1 MTELANNDTL
11 RKDLL
16 TQRYLLPGESEQE
29 FYQRIATF
37 VTQGDLAGRKDEVYE
52 LLESGQI
59 IFNSPLL
66 MNAGAPAKTPLSSAC
81 YVLPVEDDINSI
93 MKLQNLSAK
102 IFKLGAGVGV
112 DYSLLRKEGAKVGSG
127 GTASGPVSFMTLID
141 QLAEVIKSGGKRRA
155 AIMSSL
161 RVDHEDILKFIK
173 CKRNDDFLLNTNI
186 SVMMTDDFMK
196 KVVDKRLNTTEK
208 EIWDELVYN
217 AWLRGDPGIVFIDT
231 INNET
236 NGVAGVPYTAVNA
249 CVTGDTMILTDIGNV
264 PIKSVVGKK
273 INIWNG
279 HEWSEVTPRITGYN
293 KKVIRFTFSTG
304 EVLTCTDYHT
314 MYVYDP
320 YENSVIPVP
329 AENVLI
335 GDIMTR
341 CTFDI
346 TGDVV
351 SYEPHDGV
359 YADRYTYSTIV
370 NVEEAGCADTVYC
383 VNEPKRHM
391 AVFNNIL
398 TGNCSEFSLLPYE
411 SCLIGSINVRKVN
424 TYAKLKQVS
433 NLMVRCLDNII
444 DYAWYP
450 SEEIKQAA
458 LYYRRVGVGIT
469 GLSEWLIDRSIRYG
483 SQAACDATIALLTGL
498 DDGAY
503 EATTQLAEEKSP
515 CPAIKDG
522 KFIIDA
528 RREDTDKDSTLRR
541 NITTTTIAPTGS
553 TSILLGVDGTGCEPL
568 FSFVF
573 SRVVKYANDTWYTI
587 SASIL
592 QDVFKK
598 YQIELTPER
607 LEEIKK
613 NNGSVQGLSWVPE
626 HVQSF
631 MVTAQDLEPMDH
643 VRMLS
648 AAQNC
653 IEANIS
659 KTINLPNEATEED
672 VEQVYIE
679 AWKRSCKCVTV
690 FRDGCKST
698 QVLVATK
705 EKQSDQ
711 IQIIKNKDIPVML
724 DAKRIKISTPSG
736 SMYVMLSFLNG
747 KPIEVFANL
756 GKSGGDDYAYT
767 EALGRVMSLALKY
780 GVPSSKIIQTLRGIK
795 GKDVALFNDEYIYSV
810 PDAIAAAIHYIL
822 EENHLTP
829 QLEHGIINHP
839 CPQCGVELVQDN
851 GCEYCKSCGWS
862 NCS

>member
-231 INNET
+231 INNQT
-236 NGVAGVPYTAVNA
+236 NGVIGTPYTAVNA
-249 CVTGDTMILTDIGNV
+249 
-264 PIKSVVGKK
+264 
-273 INIWNG
+273 
-279 HEWSEVTPRITGYN
+279 
-293 KKVIRFTFSTG
+293 
-304 EVLTCTDYHT
+304 
-314 MYVYDP
+314 
-320 YENSVIPVP
+320 
-329 AENVLI
+329 
-335 GDIMTR
+335 
-341 CTFDI
+341 
-346 TGDVV
+346 
-351 SYEPHDGV
+351 
-359 YADRYTYSTIV
+359 
-370 NVEEAGCADTVYC
+370 
-383 VNEPKRHM
+383 
-391 AVFNNIL
+391 
-398 TGNCSEFSLLPYE
+398 CSEFSLLPYE

-522 KFIIDA
+522 KFTIDA

-756 GKSGGDDYAYT
+756 GKSGGDNYAYT